1 MEQKIQRLRT
11 YSYFFARDA
20 FICIKSKKKNISYK
34 EVYNDPS
41 LFKEYVSASISAT
54 SISEVT
60 EIPRATCV
68 RKLEIL
74 VELEVISQD
83 KISKRYYVI
92 PSPISDD
99 LISQK
104 ITEKVIK
111 TFSNFFFI
119 CIKAINTKT

>member
-1 MEQKIQRLRT
+1 MHLFVSKV
-11 YSYFFARDA
+11 
-20 FICIKSKKKNISYK
+20 KKKNISYK

-68 RKLEIL
+68 RKLETLTNMNI
-74 VELEVISQD
+74 ISKD

-92 PSPISDD
+92 LGAITDD

-104 ITEKVIK
+104 ATKK
-111 TFSNFFFI
+111 RLQFLANFFYLF
-119 CIKAINTKT
+119 KVTKY